1 MIRNHFAGLVLASAV
16 ALPVMAQDAPTVK
29 SIDVSVDIAA
39 VQNAAAAAYWGTLE
53 TDLEGAILAKVQQQV
68 ADDGID
74 IAIDLSEVELS
85 NGFQE
90 VVGLA
95 DTRLIGNVKM
105 THATDN
111 SRFDTYE
118 LTVDVNAA
126 TPLLPEGFVLSTAT
140 VDTKEYYDAMINAFA
155 DGVVKRLK

>member
-1 MIRNHFAGLVLASAV
+1 MIRNSFAGLFLATALVLPA
-16 ALPVMAQDAPTVK
+16 MAQDAPTVK
-29 SIDVSVDIAA
+29 SIDVTVDIAA
-39 VQNAAAAAYWGTLE
+39 VKNEAAAKYWGQLE
-53 TDLEGAILAKVQQQV
+53 TDLEGAILAKVQPQI

-74 IAIDLSEVELS
+74 ISIDISEVELS

-90 VVGLA
+90 VIGIA
-95 DTRLIGNVKM
+95 DTRLVGAVKM
-105 THATDN
+105 THASDN